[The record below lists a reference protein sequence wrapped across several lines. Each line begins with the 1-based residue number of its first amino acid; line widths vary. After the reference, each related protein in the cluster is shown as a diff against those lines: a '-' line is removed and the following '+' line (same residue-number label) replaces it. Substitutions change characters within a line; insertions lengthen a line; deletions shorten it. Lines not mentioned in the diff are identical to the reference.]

1 MEDGKVEKKREKA
14 YLRFR
19 RTFLILFFLA
29 IGIVSI
35 NIINRNAIKKESKQL
50 YEGMLENISQQVGH
64 SMDLYFE
71 KYKSCINSIA
81 NSDAFK
87 TMIVKGINENDFNKA
102 QQAASRYLQ
111 EIQEA
116 YPELSPNAL
125 YFGSAKY
132 KRYFHYESDK
142 DATQRPWYTDAVK
155 AGKVVWSEPYVD
167 LATGKNCITISAP
180 IIEKRELIGVISLD
194 LFLTDLT
201 KFIEDVKIGQTGRAI
216 LVDLNTGNIIAHIDK
231 EKLSK
236 TVDSSI
242 YEKLKSNEKGLGYV
256 KVDGEKQLYAYT
268 RLNEINAAVV
278 SHVKETEAFSII
290 QSLQKKNTIVSLAV
304 FIIVSFL
311 VIIQMQKL
319 IQKIGKL
326 SKMMATVAG
335 GDFSL
340 NIKKIA
346 KDEMEQLLHNFNEM
360 NSKVSD
366 LVQSTQAVSEQVLS
380 NSESLAAISEETNAS
395 SNSIV
400 QTVGEISLGTTN
412 QTEELKTGIQLA
424 NELSEN
430 FEILQQ
436 NSDRVE
442 ENLNQI
448 ISLNKDGAVM
458 LNNLKEK
465 SRLSIESNQ
474 QVESAIFKVNES
486 TESIT
491 SILKTITSIAS
502 QTNLLALNASI
513 EAARAG
519 EAGKGFAVVAE
530 EIRTLAEETDK
541 ATQEISKILEQTRTE
556 SKNSV
561 DIITK
566 VKDNYQGQNEALIN
580 MESSFADIY
589 NSIDNSSKS
598 TNEIIGMIR
607 NLQKLKDKI
616 LESIEHISKISQETQ
631 VGAMEIDST
640 MKEQNSAIHQVA
652 ENATNLTIVIH
663 KLSEMVKQFKIQEK

>member
-366 LVQSTQAVSEQVLS
+366 LVQSTQTVSEQVLS

-412 QTEELKTGIQLA
+412 QAEELKTGIQLA

-474 QVESAIFKVNES
+474 QVENAIFKVNES

-598 TNEIIGMIR
+598 TNEIIGMNNFGVSLASAGLLTATFIFPASLLR
-607 NLQKLKDKI
+607 PFGGWVSDKW
-616 LESIEHISKISQETQ
+616 
-631 VGAMEIDST
+631 GAR
-640 MKEQNSAIHQVA
+640 VA
-652 ENATNLTIVIH
+652 MYRRQIGRASCRERV
-663 KLSEMVKQFKIQEK
+663 

>member
-155 AGKVVWSEPYVD
+155 AGKVVWSAPYVD
-167 LATGKNCITISAP
+167 LATGNNCITISAP

-366 LVQSTQAVSEQVLS
+366 LVQSTQTVSEQVLS

-412 QTEELKTGIQLA
+412 QAEELKTGIQLA

-566 VKDNYQGQNEALIN
+566 VKDNYQGQNEALVN
-580 MESSFADIY
+580 MENSFADIY

-616 LESIEHISKISQETQ
+616 LESIEHISRISQETQ